1 MNPSLTAAAMAQN
14 LIERARK
21 LQTFRIVRQLDDHG
35 MIFSKGPVPYD
46 IRINKENVMYV
57 TVHALTLKEA
67 NQLVDTWIASLN
79 EDDL

>member
-1 MNPSLTAAAMAQN
+1 MNPSLTAAAIAQN

-35 MIFSKGPVPYD
+35 MIFNKGPVPYD

-67 NQLVDTWIASLN
+67 NRMVDTWIASLN
-79 EDDL
+79 EDEL